1 MQEQG
6 VDEQTATAMVQQ
18 QMGGGEEEMLPEEEL
33 PPDEQMPIEGE
44 VMEEP
49 LPQDQQAIIEELQ
62 ATMQEYD
69 LDEEAAGAVLRARRE
84 GYDEEEIVRF
94 LMKGGE

>member
-18 QMGGGEEEMLPEEEL
+18 QMGGGEEEVLPEGELPPEDALQGEVLPEEL
-33 PPDEQMPIEGE
+33 PE
-44 VMEEP
+44 
-49 LPQDQQAIIEELQ
+49 DQQAIMEELQ

-84 GYDEEEIVRF
+84 DYSEEEIVRF
-94 LMKGGE
+94 LQGGLNG